1 MNYPWLLCLLLLL
14 SASCKNP
21 DKEVSI
27 LTENQPSMSDS
38 MESGLN
44 NLPPN
49 LILSNDSLFT
59 IELSKTVAKLNNG
72 FVSASGDS
80 LQYTC
85 AELKRTDG
93 RLLLLSN
100 YQTRSPSMP
109 EHYLALTFQDSST
122 YKSSEW
128 SLVERL
134 GESTRF
140 YFALDEFDD
149 FGKHCVITLGYP
161 GWIGDDRI
169 IATFNVSN
177 FSGLIQGLQA
187 PASNAAKANKK
198 WFSSHRR

>member
-1 MNYPWLLCLLLLL
+1 MNYPWSLCLLLLL

-21 DKEVSI
+21 GKEVSI
-27 LTENQPSMSDS
+27 HTENRPSMSDS

-44 NLPPN
+44 NSTPN

-59 IELSKTVAKLNNG
+59 IELSKTMAKLNNG
-72 FVSASGDS
+72 FVSASMDS

-93 RLLLLSN
+93 SLLLLSN

-122 YKSSEW
+122 FKSSEW

-134 GESTRF
+134 G
-140 YFALDEFDD
+140 
-149 FGKHCVITLGYP
+149 
-161 GWIGDDRI
+161 
-169 IATFNVSN
+169 
-177 FSGLIQGLQA
+177 
-187 PASNAAKANKK
+187 
-198 WFSSHRR
+198 